1 MNIHGYAPLPGIG
14 QSAKISDAGKT
25 TTAGSGNFAALLN
38 SYTQQVNHDHK
49 VADSAAQDLA
59 LGKGGN
65 TSETLLA
72 IQKAD
77 LSFQMMMG
85 VRNKL
90 VDAYREISR
99 MQV

>member
-1 MNIHGYAPLPGIG
+1 MNIHGYAPLSSIG
-14 QSAKISDAGKT
+14 QATKAADPGKAAAGN
-25 TTAGSGNFAALLN
+25 GGNFAALLN
-38 SYTQQVNHDHK
+38 SYTQQVNNDTK
-49 VADSAAQDLA
+49 VANSAAQDLA
-59 LGKGGN
+59 LGKGGS
-65 TSETLLA
+65 TSEALLA

>member
-1 MNIHGYAPLPGIG
+1 MNIHGYTPLSSIG
-14 QSAKISDAGKT
+14 QTGKMADAGKAAT
-25 TTAGSGNFAALLN
+25 GGGNFAALLN
-38 SYTQQVNHDHK
+38 SYTEQVNHNTK
-49 VADSAAQDLA
+49 VADGAAKDLA
-59 LGKGGN
+59 LGKGGS

-77 LSFQMMMG
+77 LSFQMMMS